1 MTQEKLI
8 DAITDLDSDIL
19 NRYFD
24 MKADLAAKKKP
35 RLRTWVKWA
44 TLAAC
49 LCLIITAVLV
59 IYDPAPDVII
69 LPNFE
74 SMKLPEGPYVITT
87 SDWPLYSSAKDLI
100 NNADLVFI
108 GKITGIDF
116 DVLDSSNALP
126 VSETTPHYA
135 RQLYTIYTVEI
146 SQTYKGDTTDITK
159 IRIMGGVVDYN
170 IDTQLEVMEI
180 GNAFAKENGIP
191 ILDNYYKVQCKI
203 GNSYIFTLRQFE
215 TGYPTIMNVDQS
227 VFDLND
233 PTRKQTIGNN
243 PNVYYS
249 GSKDEYNCPL
259 ISAKDV
265 IMEFGKKEWTSFNE
279 KWEQGV
285 YFSDIVE

>member
-1 MTQEKLI
+1 MTNKEFYREFGNI
-8 DAITDLDSDIL
+8 DPKMIE
-19 NRYFD
+19 
-24 MKADLAAKKKP
+24 AAAPAKNVQKKKKNG
-35 RLRTWVKWA
+35 WVKWA
-44 TLAAC
+44 SLAAC
-49 LCLIITAVLV
+49 LCVIITAVLV
-59 IYDPAPDVII
+59 IYTPYNPSPNVII

-74 SMKLPEGPYVITT
+74 RVELPEGPYVLTT

-100 NNADLVFI
+100 DNADLVFI

-116 DVLDSSNALP
+116 EVLDSSNALP

-159 IRIMGGVVDYN
+159 IRVMGGLVDCD
-170 IDTQLEVMEI
+170 IDTQLEVMEN
-180 GNAFAKENGIP
+180 GNAFGKENGIP

-203 GNSYIFTLRQFE
+203 GNSYLFTLRQFE

-259 ISAKDV
+259 ISAKDI
-265 IMEFGKKEWTSFNE
+265 IMEFGKKEWNAFNE
-279 KWEQGV
+279 RWEQGV
-285 YFSDIVE
+285 YSSGTVE

>member
-1 MTQEKLI
+1 MTSKDIYRELGGL
-8 DAITDLDSDIL
+8 DLDLIA
-19 NRYFD
+19 
-24 MKADLAAKKKP
+24 KAAPDVVQKKP
-35 RLRTWVKWA
+35 ANKTWVKWA
-44 TLAAC
+44 SLAAC
-49 LCLIITAVLV
+49 LCVIITAVLV
-59 IYDPAPDVII
+59 IYNPSPDVII
-69 LPNFE
+69 PPNFE
-74 SMKLPEGPYVITT
+74 RVELPEGPYVITT
-87 SDWPLYSSAKDLI
+87 SDWQLYSNAKDLI

-108 GKITGIDF
+108 GKITDIDF
-116 DVLDSSNALP
+116 QVLDSSNALP
-126 VSETTPHYA
+126 VSETTPNYA

-159 IRIMGGVVDYN
+159 IRVMGGAVDYN
-170 IDTQLEVMEI
+170 IDTQLEVMEN
-180 GNAFAKENGIP
+180 GNAFGKENGIP
-191 ILDNYYKVQCKI
+191 ILDNYYKAQCKI
-203 GNSYIFTLRQFE
+203 ENSYLFTLRQFE

-227 VFDLND
+227 VFDLNE

-285 YFSDIVE
+285 YCSDTVE

>member
-1 MTQEKLI
+1 MTNKEFYREFGNIDPKMIEAAAPAEKVQ
-8 DAITDLDSDIL
+8 
-19 NRYFD
+19 
-24 MKADLAAKKKP
+24 KKKKNG
-35 RLRTWVKWA
+35 WVKWA
-44 TLAAC
+44 SLASC
-49 LCLIITAVLV
+49 LCFIITAVLI

-69 LPNFE
+69 PPDFE

-87 SDWPLYSSAKDLI
+87 SDWPLYSSAKVLI

-146 SQTYKGDTTDITK
+146 SQTYKGDATDITK
-159 IRIMGGVVDYN
+159 IRVMGGLVDCD
-170 IDTQLEVMEI
+170 IDTQLEVMEN
-180 GNAFAKENGIP
+180 GNAFGKENGIP

-203 GNSYIFTLRQFE
+203 GNSYLFTLRQFE

-259 ISAKDV
+259 ISAKDI
-265 IMEFGKKEWTSFNE
+265 IMEFGKKEWNAFNE
-279 KWEQGV
+279 RWEQGV
-285 YFSDIVE
+285 YSSDTVE

>member
-1 MTQEKLI
+1 MTIEKLG
-8 DAITDLDSDIL
+8 DAITELDSDIL
-19 NRYFD
+19 DRYFL
-24 MKADLAAKKKP
+24 MKQSLGEKKKT
-35 RLRTWVKWA
+35 RKHTWVKWA
-44 TLAAC
+44 SMAAC
-49 LCLIITAVLV
+49 LCVILTAVLV
-59 IYDPAPDVII
+59 IYSPSSDVIT
-69 LPNFE
+69 PPEFE
-74 SMKLPEGPYVITT
+74 QIVLPEGPYVLTT
-87 SDWPLYSSAKDLI
+87 SDWQLYSSAKDLV
-100 NNADLVFI
+100 NHADLVFI
-108 GKITGIDF
+108 GKITDINF
-116 DVLDSSNALP
+116 EVLDSSNALP
-126 VSETTPHYA
+126 VSETTPNYA

-159 IRIMGGVVDYN
+159 IRVMGGMVDYN
-170 IDTQLEVMEI
+170 IDTQLEVMES

-203 GNSYIFTLRQFE
+203 GNSYLFTLRQFE

-227 VFDLND
+227 VFDLID

-265 IMEFGKKEWTSFNE
+265 IMEFGKKEWKAFNE

-285 YFSDIVE
+285 YSSDPIE

>member
-1 MTQEKLI
+1 MTNTNLLQAMGRIDPKLI
-8 DAITDLDSDIL
+8 ADAAPD
-19 NRYFD
+19 
-24 MKADLAAKKKP
+24 APQKKSVNKP
-35 RLRTWVKWA
+35 WVKWA
-44 TLAAC
+44 SLAAC
-49 LCLIITAVLV
+49 LCVIITAVLV
-59 IYDPAPDVII
+59 IYNPSPDVII
-69 LPNFE
+69 PPNFE
-74 SMKLPEGPYVITT
+74 RVELPEGPYVITT
-87 SDWPLYSSAKDLI
+87 SDWQLYSNAKDLI

-108 GKITGIDF
+108 GKITDIDF
-116 DVLDSSNALP
+116 QVLDSSNALP
-126 VSETTPHYA
+126 VSETTPNYA

-159 IRIMGGVVDYN
+159 IRVMGGVVDYN
-170 IDTQLEVMEI
+170 IDTQLEVMEN
-180 GNAFAKENGIP
+180 GNAFGKENGIP
-191 ILDNYYKVQCKI
+191 ILDNYYKVQCNI
-203 GNSYIFTLRQFE
+203 GNSYLFTLRQFE

-227 VFDLND
+227 VFDLNE

-285 YFSDIVE
+285 YSPDTVE

>member
-1 MTQEKLI
+1 MTNKNIYRSLGG
-8 DAITDLDSDIL
+8 LDSELI
-19 NRYFD
+19 
-24 MKADLAAKKKP
+24 MKAAPAEKVQKKKKT
-35 RLRTWVKWA
+35 TWVKWA
-44 TLAAC
+44 SLAAC

-69 LPNFE
+69 PPGFE

-159 IRIMGGVVDYN
+159 IRVMGGLVDCD
-170 IDTQLEVMEI
+170 IDTQLEVMEN
-180 GNAFAKENGIP
+180 GNAFGKENGIP

-203 GNSYIFTLRQFE
+203 GNSYLFTLRQFE

-249 GSKDEYNCPL
+249 GSKNEYNCPL
-259 ISAKDV
+259 ISAKDI
-265 IMEFGKKEWTSFNE
+265 IMEFGKKEWNAFNE
-279 KWEQGV
+279 RWEQGV
-285 YFSDIVE
+285 YSSDTVE